1 MHFIEPLPIKDWS
14 MPLAAEQKA
23 LAIEAIETGK
33 IIFPPQ
39 LPFKLTSLEQRFLSS
54 NYIDPKSKNISYDI
68 RQNNLRGVN
77 GSPNDK
83 DQIKEMMRRFAIQS
97 KQLINHLFPHYQ
109 NAIVQAR
116 TCFRPIEV
124 KGRSSSYRKDDT
136 RLHVD
141 AFPAN
146 PNQGRRILRVF
157 SNINPHGEDRVWR
170 VGEPFSEVAKR
181 FVPQAGKPLPGSA
194 TLLHL
199 LRVTKSRR
207 TQYDHLMLQI
217 HDRMKADELYQQ
229 RVEQYEVR
237 FPPNTSWIV
246 QTDQVSHAPMSGQHL
261 LEQTFYLPVN
271 AMYDPNRSPSRI
283 LEKLVGHS
291 LI

>member
-14 MPLAAEQKA
+14 MPLAAEQKS

-33 IIFPPQ
+33 IIFLPQ
-39 LPFKLTSLEQRFLSS
+39 LPFKLNSLEQRFLSP

-68 RQNNLRGVN
+68 RQNSLRGVT

-116 TCFRPIEV
+116 TSFRPIEV

-146 PNQGRRILRVF
+146 PNQGKRILRVF
-157 SNINPHGEDRVWR
+157 SNINPNGEDRVWR
-170 VGEPFSEVAKR
+170 VGEPFPEVAKR
-181 FVPQAGKPLPGSA
+181 FLPQISKPLPGSA
-194 TLLHL
+194 TLLNL
-199 LRVTKSRR
+199 LRITKSRR
-207 TQYDHLMLQI
+207 THYDHLMLQI

-237 FPPNTSWIV
+237 FPPHTSWIV
-246 QTDQVSHAPMSGQHL
+246 QTDQVSHAAMSGQHL

-271 AMYDPNRSPSRI
+271 AMYDPNRSPLRI
-283 LEKLVGHS
+283 LEQLVGHA
-291 LI
+291 LV

>member
-116 TCFRPIEV
+116 TSFRPIEV

-246 QTDQVSHAPMSGQHL
+246 QTDQVSHAAMSGQHL

-271 AMYDPNRSPSRI
+271 AMYDPNRSPLRI